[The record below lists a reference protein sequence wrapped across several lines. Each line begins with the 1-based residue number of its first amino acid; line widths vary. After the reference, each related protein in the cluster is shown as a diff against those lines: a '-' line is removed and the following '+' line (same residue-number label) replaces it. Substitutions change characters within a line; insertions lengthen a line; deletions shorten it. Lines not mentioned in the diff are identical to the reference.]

1 MLTRLYGVTLQKMVF
16 IMFMD
21 MEASNIT
28 LIEENKSTF
37 SHKLSDIERTK
48 HVIDNVQRRENK
60 ILSSR
65 I

>member
-1 MLTRLYGVTLQKMVF
+1 MLTRLHGVTLRKMVF

-37 SHKLSDIERTK
+37 R
-48 HVIDNVQRRENK
+48 
-60 ILSSR
+60 
-65 I
+65 

>member
-1 MLTRLYGVTLQKMVF
+1 
-16 IMFMD
+16 MFMD